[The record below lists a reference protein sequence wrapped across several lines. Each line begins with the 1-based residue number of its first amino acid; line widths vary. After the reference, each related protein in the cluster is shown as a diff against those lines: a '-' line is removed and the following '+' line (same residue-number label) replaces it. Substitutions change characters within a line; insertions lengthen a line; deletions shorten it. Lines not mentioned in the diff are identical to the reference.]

1 MSAQT
6 LYLSIL
12 ASSMALTESPNPA
25 ALASIELVTEYAFDS
40 NVVAKVMAV
49 DEKTFTE
56 SADPLNNLVFKIS
69 LTDKI
74 DASVITELTGRLYTG
89 GGVEALEEHHGDD
102 FGYITSKLDF
112 YGALDSQYD
121 FFETVTTSYNAADA
135 AAIMTALDTMGAL
148 NQLGDYRV
156 KEVELAV
163 PASTV
168 TDLTPTE
175 IKNALL
181 DMRDRPR
188 YLVTCD
194 VASLPNIEALAETMG
209 KLNCHVLLDIGDI
222 NDWQSAVAL
231 AETLNIN
238 DHRFWVFWNPNKS
251 RPSNAATV
259 LARKKWRPC
268 VGDYLAQLL
277 IRNAASNAAGIPPIY
292 RPIAGYDFPLSFRD
306 MEKKGGLSLDE
317 EAQNALASA
326 GVNVVINERF
336 EGGDRWIYGDA
347 LTQYDSKTSA
357 LRLIN
362 ASEIETYTA
371 NVVIGIAKKHLLKG
385 MSSYI
390 KDATSECE
398 RFLDACVV
406 DDSGKGLLVQSSE
419 LGGRYYALSITPR
432 ADDPFSKVD
441 IKFSRRPQGCARQAF
456 LETTI
461 TK

>member
-6 LYLSIL
+6 FYLSIL
-12 ASSMALTESPNPA
+12 ASSMTLSESSNPA
-25 ALASIELVTEYAFDS
+25 ALASIEFNTEYAFDE
-40 NVVAKVMAV
+40 NVVAKVMVV
-49 DEKTFTE
+49 DEKTTTTDE
-56 SADPLNNLVFKIS
+56 DPLSNFVFKITFADRIDGS
-69 LTDKI
+69 ILTQ
-74 DASVITELTGRLYTG
+74 LTGRLYTG
-89 GGVEALEEHHGDD
+89 GGVEALEENHADN

-121 FFETVTTSYNAADA
+121 FFESVVTQYAPAKKTEIAS
-135 AAIMTALDTMGAL
+135 ALEANGVLNQMGA
-148 NQLGDYRV
+148 YRL
-156 KEVELAV
+156 KEQVLDV
-163 PASTV
+163 PATTV
-168 TDLTPTE
+168 SDITPLE
-175 IKNALL
+175 LKNSLL

-188 YLVTCD
+188 YIASCEIG
-194 VASLPNIEALAETMG
+194 SLPHIEAMVEVMG
-209 KLNCHVLLDIGDI
+209 KLNCHVLLDIGEI
-222 NDWQSAVAL
+222 TDWESAVAL
-231 AETLNIN
+231 TESISVD

-251 RPSNAATV
+251 RPSNATTV

-277 IRNAASNAAGIPPIY
+277 IRNAGTNASGIPPID

-306 MEKKGGLSLDE
+306 MEKIGGLSLDE

-371 NVVIGIAKKHLLKG
+371 NLVISIVKKHLLKG
-385 MSSYI
+385 MSSFI
-390 KDATSECE
+390 RDSTDECV
-398 RFLDACVV
+398 RALDACA
-406 DDSGKGLLVQSSE
+406 DAGLLTRSSE
-419 LGGRYYALSITPR
+419 LGGLYYALTITPR
-432 ADDPFSKVD
+432 ADDPFTKADV
-441 IKFSRRPQGCARQAF
+441 KFSRRPQGCARQVF